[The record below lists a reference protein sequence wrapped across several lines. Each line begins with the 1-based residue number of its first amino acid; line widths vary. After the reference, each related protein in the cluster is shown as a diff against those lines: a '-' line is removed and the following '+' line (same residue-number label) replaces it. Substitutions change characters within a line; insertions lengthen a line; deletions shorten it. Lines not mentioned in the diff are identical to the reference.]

1 MFQKIAKI
9 AHCVVVVVF
18 PMDLVG
24 LVHLGGRPD
33 QSWGDCSCPRQRCRK
48 LHETS
53 HQHLPNSPKAPCLI
67 VYFQIGDRSN
77 EVSSRPIDGTLNEWD
92 SDAGSLTSQHFTM
105 NQNSSWQWLSLYLM
119 SLCPWQLHFNDP
131 CIDESLKKRPWQEI
145 GQASAQRKWQ
155 TSYVTVQAFKAILIW
170 RIHSLH
176 CWVALILNL
185 YAWGFRSKVQFEII
199 LKVGHQN

>member
-1 MFQKIAKI
+1 MFQKIA
-9 AHCVVVVVF
+9 HCMVVVVL

-24 LVHLGGRPD
+24 LVHLGGRQD
-33 QSWGDCSCPRQRCRK
+33 QSLADCSCPRQRCRK

-67 VYFQIGDRSN
+67 VYIQIGDCSN

-92 SDAGSLTSQHFTM
+92 SDAGSLTPYLTM
-105 NQNSSWQWLSLYLM
+105 NQNSSSQWLSLYLM

-131 CIDESLKKRPWQEI
+131 CIDESLKKRSWQEM
-145 GQASAQRKWQ
+145 GQQASAQRKWQ
-155 TSYVTVQAFKAILIW
+155 TSYVTVQAFKAT
-170 RIHSLH
+170 
-176 CWVALILNL
+176 LILTDTL
-185 YAWGFRSKVQFEII
+185 IALLSCPDFEFICMGFPLQFEII

>member
-1 MFQKIAKI
+1 MFQIIAKI
-9 AHCVVVVVF
+9 AHCMVVVVF

-33 QSWGDCSCPRQRCRK
+33 QSLADCSCPRQRCRK

-92 SDAGSLTSQHFTM
+92 SDAGSLTQHLTM

-119 SLCPWQLHFNDP
+119 SLCTWQLHVSS
-131 CIDESLKKRPWQEI
+131 IDESLKKRSWQEI
-145 GQASAQRKWQ
+145 GQAPAQRKWQ
-155 TSYVTVQAFKAILIW
+155 TSYVTVQAFKVILILADTL
-170 RIHSLH
+170 IAGLPSF
-176 CWVALILNL
+176 WVSNFNA
-185 YAWGFRSKVQFEII
+185 
-199 LKVGHQN
+199 

>member
-1 MFQKIAKI
+1 MFQKIA
-9 AHCVVVVVF
+9 HCMVVVVL

-33 QSWGDCSCPRQRCRK
+33 QSLADCSCPRQRCRK
-48 LHETS
+48 LHEIS

-92 SDAGSLTSQHFTM
+92 SDAGSLTSQHLTM

-119 SLCPWQLHFNDP
+119 SLCTWQLHVDDDLS
-131 CIDESLKKRPWQEI
+131 IDESLKKRSWQDM
-145 GQASAQRKWQ
+145 GQQASAQRKWQ
-155 TSYVTVQAFKAILIW
+155 TSYVTVQAFKLILILTDTL
-170 RIHSLH
+170 IAGLPSF
-176 CWVALILNL
+176 WVSNFKA
-185 YAWGFRSKVQFEII
+185 
-199 LKVGHQN
+199 